1 LLLSNAAFTATQTCK
16 RATTQAAT
24 QAAFKCNLYR
34 YYHWA
39 PMCDINVTPVV
50 DDVTARKI
58 LSSKPMYT
66 KKD

>member
-1 LLLSNAAFTATQTCK
+1 
-16 RATTQAAT
+16 
-24 QAAFKCNLYR
+24 
-34 YYHWA
+34 
-39 PMCDINVTPVV
+39 MCDINVTPVV